1 MNDNKMA
8 VLEMIDIRSAIQA
21 DIDNC
26 NRLIEECNKGNFNK
40 DIFVDKRDSLTR
52 GLAKLNKKYN
62 DFML

>member
-8 VLEMIDIRSAIQA
+8 VMEMIDIRIAIQK
-21 DIDNC
+21 DIDDC
-26 NRLIEECNKGNFNK
+26 HTYIEKCDKGNYNK

-52 GLAKLNKKYN
+52 GLAKLNKQYN